1 MVGIVLVAHCNLAD
15 EFMQALKVIGG
26 EIDNIC
32 PVQFNPDDTPEA
44 SLKKIAEA
52 VRKIDRGTGVLIL
65 TDMFGGTPSNLS
77 LPLLEEGKVEVLTG
91 VNLPMLIK
99 LVNSRNK
106 TITLIELAQDIKR
119 CGQKNICVASELLKQ
134 ETK

>member
-15 EFMQALKVIGG
+15 EFLQTLKLIGG
-26 EIDNIC
+26 EIDNMC
-32 PVQFNPDDTPEA
+32 PVRFNPDDSAET

-52 VRKIDRGTGVLIL
+52 VRNVEQGAGVLIL

-77 LPLLEEGKVEVLTG
+77 LSLLEEGKVEVLTG

-106 TITLIELAQDIKR
+106 IITLSELAQDIKR